1 MFVDDEGELF
11 NPFSIGPAGSGERYE
26 YKMPSSPTYPP
37 PVFAT
42 WPPPKVPTNR
52 SVSQCT
58 FVKQAAAAMHNE
70 QSQRGEVAISK
81 AINEEM
87 AASKQLAADER
98 RIDAGGQ
105 SKTSLSNTD
114 PKGKSVT
121 TLMPVRERRA
131 SSPSS
136 SMSRLSIALRAT
148 SKKSLNSQQSTAK
161 SHVSQTPAKTAS
173 KMSANS
179 YDSNKTLVPN
189 TELKQLKGS
198 LNITAS
204 KGSNAKDS
212 DNVSRSSR
220 RADAGGHAKDAISR
234 VSIKSQ
240 AEKLQAD
247 KISLRSKASKA
258 HADNVS
264 RVTDQF
270 KGSDYRA
277 DTVSRASVLS
287 KTNDQRADNI
297 SRVSVKSKTSEHP
310 SKAGDHRA
318 DNISRISVKSKAS
331 GHQADTV
338 SHHST
343 AAHAGDYVS
352 QSDGNKVEDKSQPK
366 TATEPS
372 LTEVA
377 ETVKKE
383 LEQSMATSKTLAKK
397 AAELSERLKAG
408 NQFKHNRFH
417 SLIRMYTNTEPL
429 KRCREDRMS
438 FWFKDAVLS

>member
-11 NPFSIGPAGSGERYE
+11 NPFSIGPAESGKRYE

-42 WPPPKVPTNR
+42 WPAPKVPTNR

-87 AASKQLAADER
+87 AASKQLASVGE

-105 SKTSLSNTD
+105 SKTTLSNTG
-114 PKGKSVT
+114 PKEKSVT
-121 TLMPVRERRA
+121 TLMPVREHRA

-136 SMSRLSIALRAT
+136 GLSRLSIALRAT

-161 SHVSQTPAKTAS
+161 SHVSQTPAKISS

-179 YDSNKTLVPN
+179 YNSNQTLVPN
-189 TELKQLKGS
+189 TELKHLKGS
-198 LNITAS
+198 LNITES
-204 KGSNAKDS
+204 KDSNAKHS
-212 DNVSRSSR
+212 DNVSRSSQ
-220 RADAGGHAKDAISR
+220 RADAGHTEDAISR
-234 VSIKSQ
+234 VSMKSQ
-240 AEKLQAD
+240 AEKFQAD
-247 KISLRSKASKA
+247 KISLRSKASTV
-258 HADNVS
+258 HADNAS
-264 RVTDQF
+264 RVTAQF
-270 KGSDYRA
+270 KASDYRA

-287 KTNDQRADNI
+287 KAHDKRADNI

-338 SHHST
+338 SHLST

-352 QSDGNKVEDKSQPK
+352 QSDGNKVEDKSKPNTSNNPPLK
-366 TATEPS
+366 
-372 LTEVA
+372 EVA